1 MTTIM
6 NVFLSMFIMFIFF
19 YPAGYLSKYI
29 YGLSHKFLI
38 LIIIYIHIISTGGLY
53 FRQEIYSYDGWTAI
67 KDFDFTFL
75 SLIKSYFPLLMFM
88 LIFLFFVMFLNLLIK
103 IFHKKK
109 NLFYKV
115 SISKLFIF
123 FQSKIF
129 LIRKKNKHSSIL
141 IFIIGLFQLSASLVM
156 FYSGKGIV
164 GLVPD
169 DNNLPFKI
177 IGISYYVSKMIAP
190 LLIALLF
197 IKYKTSRIIFIYI
210 LLISLVSG
218 SAQLSRSTFLI
229 SIIIPFVIILIDKK
243 KFFFKAFSCLFILY
257 GLYHIES
264 ARILILFHRDP
275 LGMMDI
281 SPYIYEWYTLF
292 FKSVLNMTTYHFW
305 EYSLYNIYDIVGRVS
320 STQDIILGTQF
331 NLELIGG
338 AIEELKGIIFHKF
351 QKIDGE
357 AYHMAWMGVNLPP
370 GYAAGGS
377 VLSSVTAFWFYEKIV
392 FLMSALYLAIWCKLI
407 DYICNKISIS
417 AGLGN
422 IMFNLLSTIILLI
435 WIGTNAFFLYFFTL
449 LLYFLMNSLLK
460 PYKIKN

>member
-1 MTTIM
+1 MTTII
-6 NVFLSMFIMFIFF
+6 NVFSSMFILFIFF
-19 YPAGYLSKYI
+19 YPARYLSNYI

-38 LIIIYIHIISTGGLY
+38 LIIIYIHIISAGGLY

-75 SLIKSYFPLLMFM
+75 SLVKSYIPLLIFM
-88 LIFLFFVMFLNLLIK
+88 LVFLFSITFLNFLTR
-103 IFHKKK
+103 IFNKKK
-109 NLFYKV
+109 NLLYKTSV
-115 SISKLFIF
+115 SKLLTF

-129 LIRKKNKHSSIL
+129 IIRKKNRSSSIL
-141 IFIIGLFQLSASLVM
+141 IILIGLSQLFCSLIM
-156 FYSGKGIV
+156 FYTGKGIV

-169 DNNLPFKI
+169 SNNLPFKI

-197 IKYKTSRIIFIYI
+197 IKYKTSRTIFIYI
-210 LLISLVSG
+210 LFIALISG

-229 SIIIPFVIILIDKK
+229 TIIIPFAVTLIERR
-243 KFFFKAFSCLFILY
+243 KFFLKFFSCVFILY
-257 GLYHIES
+257 SLYHIES
-264 ARILILFHRDP
+264 ARILILFHRDA

-281 SPYIYEWYTLF
+281 SPHIYDWYILF
-292 FKSVLNMTTYHFW
+292 FKSLLNMTTYHFW

-320 STQDIILGTQF
+320 SSQDIILGTQF

-338 AIEELKGIIFHKF
+338 AFEEFKGIIFHKF

-357 AYHMAWMGVNLPP
+357 VYHMAWMGITLPP
-370 GYAAGGS
+370 GYAAGGNI
-377 VLSSVTAFWFYEKIV
+377 LSSVTAFWFYEKII
-392 FLMSALYLAIWCKLI
+392 FLISAIYLAIWCKLI
-407 DYICNKISIS
+407 DHVCNKISIS
-417 AGLGN
+417 GGLGS
-422 IMFNLLSTIILLI
+422 IMFNFLSTIVLLI
-435 WIGTNAFFLYFFTL
+435 WIGTNVFFLYFFTL